1 MKLGIMQPY
10 LFPWIGYF
18 QLVNFVDELVIY
30 DDVQYIK
37 NGWINR
43 NRLLINGQPR
53 YFTLPVLKA
62 SHALPICAR
71 RFASS
76 FERDKRRTLK
86 SLEMAYAAAPHFR
99 DTLNLVQDC
108 FACRDDNVA
117 AFVSHTLSKVCEALG
132 IETLLRRSSEL
143 EHSSTTR
150 GQNRVLDICR
160 TLHASHYVNAIGGTD
175 LYEGDAF
182 AQNGQR
188 LSFLQTRDIAY
199 QQFQNTFRPNL
210 SIIDVMMFNDRDQI
224 AALLHEF
231 DLKSPQS

>member
-18 QLVNFVDELVIY
+18 QLVNLVDELVIY

-43 NRLLINGQPR
+43 NRILINGRPR

-62 SHALPICAR
+62 SHTLPICGR
-71 RFASS
+71 RFAPS
-76 FERDKRRTLK
+76 FEYDKLRTLK
-86 SLEMAYAAAPHFR
+86 SLEMAYAAAPYFR
-99 DTLNLVQDC
+99 DTLALVQDC

-117 AFVSHTLSKVCEALG
+117 TFVSHVLTKVCNALG

-143 EHSSTTR
+143 EYSPAKR
-150 GQNRVLDICR
+150 GQERVLDICR
-160 TLHASHYVNAIGGTD
+160 AMHATHYVNAMGGTD
-175 LYEGDAF
+175 LYEGEVF
-182 AQNGQR
+182 AQNSLR
-188 LSFLQTRDIAY
+188 LSFLHTRDVAY
-199 QQFQNTFRPNL
+199 QQFQNTFLPNL

-224 AALLHEF
+224 AALLNDF
-231 DLKSPQS
+231 DLKSPQR